1 MPDESDDPVDSIRW
15 EIIRKAME
23 DYEYLYM
30 LRELS
35 ESGNEQAKSLL
46 VEFEE
51 KVVPN
56 FTEHTRDSDYLEDFR
71 FRAGQI
77 IAKAGI
83 SN

>member
-1 MPDESDDPVDSIRW
+1 MSGESDDPVDSIRW

-30 LRELS
+30 LRKLS

-46 VEFEE
+46 EEFEE

-56 FTEHTRDSDYLEDFR
+56 FTEHTRDSNYLEDFR
-71 FRAGQI
+71 FRMGQI
-77 IAKAGI
+77 IAKAEGTE
-83 SN
+83 